1 MKRINELQIPDAFQ
15 YNYESEQVNK
25 FTDTQ

>member
-15 YNYESEQVNK
+15 YSSLK
-25 FTDTQ
+25 RC

>member
-15 YNYESEQVNK
+15 YNSKY
-25 FTDTQ
+25 DDLY